1 MCCRST
7 SLRLGNRR
15 QLIRGRLG
23 LAQAELGRRLG
34 LKLERAR
41 GWEDRSIMPD
51 ATAVTLLR
59 MIWAEPETVRRAVRG
74 RIDVRRERPG

>member
-1 MCCRST
+1 
-7 SLRLGNRR
+7 
-15 QLIRGRLG
+15 
-23 LAQAELGRRLG
+23 
-34 LKLERAR
+34 
-41 GWEDRSIMPD
+41 MPD